1 MRVGRWG
8 EGRRELL
15 HIKMVRY
22 LITVLVTLEWSVT
35 HCNDQDVF
43 TVDVS

>member
-8 EGRRELL
+8 EGGELL

-43 TVDVS
+43 SVDVS